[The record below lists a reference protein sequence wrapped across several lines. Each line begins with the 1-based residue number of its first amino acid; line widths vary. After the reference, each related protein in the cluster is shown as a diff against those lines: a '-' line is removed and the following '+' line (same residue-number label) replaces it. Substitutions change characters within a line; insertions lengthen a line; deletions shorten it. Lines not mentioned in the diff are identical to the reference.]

1 MNPGKGK
8 TMRQKKLLE
17 KAYDPKPV
25 EARWSKF
32 WLEEKLFVADVNSP
46 RPKFSMVLP
55 PPNVT
60 GVLHMGHALCFT
72 LPDIIVRWK
81 KMQGFNTMWLPGT
94 DHASIAVHNVI
105 EQSLAEK
112 GLSREKIGREEFLK
126 VAWEWKKKYGGVII
140 EQLKRL
146 GCSLD
151 WSRER
156 FTMDEG
162 FSRAV
167 KYVFVSLYREG
178 LIYRDYYLVNRCPR
192 CQTVLSDIEIEH
204 KELQGKLWYIKYP
217 LPGSDEGIV
226 VATTR
231 PETMLGDTAVAV
243 HPDDERY
250 RKYHG
255 QQVLLPLQNRLI
267 PVITDERVEKDFG
280 TGAVKVTPAHDPVD
294 FQLGKKHNLE
304 QVTVID
310 GSGKMTEAAGREF
323 QGLDR
328 FVCRQKVVEKLR
340 ELGLLVKTEDYTHAV
355 GHCYRCKTVIEPHL
369 SWQWFVRI
377 EPLAREAIKVVE
389 GKKIVF
395 IPENWTRT
403 YFEWMYKIHD
413 WCISRQLWWG
423 HRIPAYYCQ
432 NCQHLMVEM
441 EEPVACEKCGG
452 PVCQD
457 EDVLDTWF
465 SSALWPFATMGWPE
479 QTEDLKVFYPTDLMA
494 TGFDIIF
501 FWVARMI
508 MMGLKFMKDIPF
520 REVFINGL
528 VRDMKRR
535 KMSKSEGNIIDPLE
549 MIEKYGTDALRF
561 TLSSLAVP
569 GMDIALSEDRMA
581 GYRAFANKIWNASRF
596 VLMNLAEEAVTVE
609 PEQLS
614 LPNRWIRSRLA
625 RVSRQLDASLKEYKF
640 YEASETIYHFI
651 WHEFC
656 DWYIEF
662 IKPELRQG
670 DKNTQAVMEDSLEKI
685 MRLLHPF
692 MPFITEEIWHHLPGS
707 GRSLLEAEWPQFPD
721 SWLDEGAEST
731 MNFLQEIISEARTI
745 RAENRIPVKEK
756 VNLWIAGGSRS
767 RRLAHPY
774 EAAIKLL
781 AGVENIEYVE
791 ALPSDKTLLKGLAG
805 TTEIGLLVARTID
818 LAAEKERLEKELNKL
833 KEDISKLEA
842 RLQNPDFLAKAPE
855 AVVAEHQQRLA
866 ELRLKQG
873 ALEKSRQ
880 ELAGA

>member
-1 MNPGKGK
+1 
-8 TMRQKKLLE
+8 MRQKKLLD

-32 WLEEKLFVADVNSP
+32 WLEEKLFVADVHST

-81 KMQGFNTMWLPGT
+81 RMQGYNTMWLPGT

-112 GLSREKIGREEFLK
+112 GLSRDKIGRDEFLK

-140 EQLKRL
+140 DQLKRL

-162 FSRAV
+162 FTRAV

-204 KELQGKLWYIKYP
+204 RELQGKLWYIKYP
-217 LPGSDEGIV
+217 LPGSDDGIV

-243 HPDDERY
+243 HPEDERY
-250 RKYHG
+250 FKYHG
-255 QQVLLPLQNRLI
+255 KKVLLPLQNRLI
-267 PVITDERVEKDFG
+267 PVICDERVEKEFG

-294 FQLGKKHNLE
+294 FELGKKHGLE
-304 QVTVID
+304 QVIVID
-310 GSGKMTEAAGREF
+310 GSGKMTEAAGQDF

-328 FVCRQKVVEKLR
+328 FACRQKVVEKLK
-340 ELGLLVKTEDYTHAV
+340 ELGLLVRTEDYTHAV

-369 SWQWFVRI
+369 SWQWFVKI
-377 EPLAREAIKVVE
+377 EPLAREAIRVVE
-389 GKKIVF
+389 EKKIVF
-395 IPENWTRT
+395 IPENWSRT

-432 NCQHLMVEM
+432 ECGHLMVAM
-441 EEPVACEKCGG
+441 EDPPACEKCGG
-452 PVCQD
+452 RVKQD

-465 SSALWPFATMGWPE
+465 SSALWPFATLGWPE

-596 VLMNLAEEAVTVE
+596 VLMNLDQEAFE
-609 PEQLS
+609 PDAGQLS

-625 RVSRQLDASLKEYKF
+625 RVGRQLNDSLRQYKF

-656 DWYIEF
+656 DWYLEF
-662 IKPELRQG
+662 IKPELRDG
-670 DKNTQAVMEDSLEKI
+670 NRHTRAVMEDTLEKI
-685 MRLLHPF
+685 LRLLHPF
-692 MPFITEEIWHHLPGS
+692 MPFLTEEIWHHLPGS
-707 GRSLLEAEWPQFPD
+707 GRSLLEAEWPEFPE
-721 SWLDEGAEST
+721 SWLDEEAEQT
-731 MNFLQEIISEARTI
+731 MKFLQDIISEIRTI
-745 RAENRIPVKEK
+745 RAENRIPVKDK
-756 VNLWIAGGSRS
+756 VNLWLTGGRRSRS
-767 RRLAHPY
+767 VAEPY
-774 EAAIKLL
+774 QAAIKLL
-781 AGVENIEYVE
+781 AGVENIEFGE
-791 ALPSDKTLLKGLAG
+791 TLPQDKKLLKGLAG
-805 TTEIGLLVARTID
+805 TTEIGLLAARDIN
-818 LAAEKERLEKELNKL
+818 LEQEKERLDKELTRIQ
-833 KEDISKLEA
+833 EDIAKLEA
-842 RLQNPDFLAKAPE
+842 RLKNPDFVAKAP
-855 AVVAEHQQRLA
+855 APVVEEHRKRLE

-873 ALEKSRQ
+873 ALEKGRQ
-880 ELAGA
+880 ELLQS

>member
-1 MNPGKGK
+1 
-8 TMRQKKLLE
+8 MRQKKLLE

-32 WLEEKLFVADVNSP
+32 WLEEKLFVADVHSP

-81 KMQGFNTMWLPGT
+81 KMQGYNTMWLPGT

-294 FQLGKKHNLE
+294 FELGKKHNLE
-304 QVTVID
+304 QVIVID
-310 GSGKMTEAAGREF
+310 GSGKMTEAAGLEF

-328 FVCRQKVVEKLR
+328 FACRQKVVEKLR
-340 ELGLLVKTEDYTHAV
+340 EQGLLVKTEDYTHAV

-389 GKKIVF
+389 EKKIVF

-452 PVCQD
+452 PVRQD

-596 VLMNLAEEAVTVE
+596 VLMNLAEEAVKVE
-609 PEQLS
+609 PEKLS

-707 GRSLLEAEWPQFPD
+707 GRSLLEAEWPELPD
-721 SWLDEGAEST
+721 SWLDEEAEST
-731 MNFLQEIISEARTI
+731 MKFLQEIISEVRTI
-745 RAENRIPVKEK
+745 RAENRTPVKEK
-756 VNLWIAGGSRS
+756 VNLWISGGSRS

-805 TTEIGLLVARTID
+805 TTEIGLLVARAID
-818 LAAEKERLEKELNKL
+818 LVAEKERLEKELNKV

-873 ALEKSRQ
+873 TLEKSRQ

>member
-1 MNPGKGK
+1 
-8 TMRQKKLLE
+8 MRQKKLLD

-32 WLEEKLFVADVNSP
+32 WLEEKLFVADVHST

-81 KMQGFNTMWLPGT
+81 RMQGYNTMWLPGT

-112 GLSREKIGREEFLK
+112 GLSRDKIGRDEFLK

-140 EQLKRL
+140 DQLKRL

-204 KELQGKLWYIKYP
+204 RELQGKLWYIKYP
-217 LPGSDEGIV
+217 LPGSDDGIV

-243 HPDDERY
+243 HPEDERY
-250 RKYHG
+250 FKYHG
-255 QQVLLPLQNRLI
+255 KKVLLPLQNRLI
-267 PVITDERVEKDFG
+267 PIICDERVEKEFG

-294 FQLGKKHNLE
+294 FELGKKHGLE
-304 QVTVID
+304 QVIVID
-310 GSGKMTEAAGREF
+310 GSGKMTEAAGQDF

-328 FVCRQKVVEKLR
+328 FACRQKVVEKLK

-369 SWQWFVRI
+369 SWQWFVKI
-377 EPLAREAIKVVE
+377 EPLAREAIRVVE
-389 GKKIVF
+389 EKKIVF

-432 NCQHLMVEM
+432 ECGHLMVAM
-441 EEPVACEKCGG
+441 EDPPACEKCGG
-452 PVCQD
+452 HVKQD

-465 SSALWPFATMGWPE
+465 SSALWPFATLGWPE

-569 GMDIALSEDRMA
+569 GMDIALSEERMA

-596 VLMNLAEEAVTVE
+596 VLMNLDEEAFE
-609 PEQLS
+609 PDPGQLS

-625 RVSRQLDASLKEYKF
+625 RVSRQLNDSLREYKF

-656 DWYIEF
+656 DWYLEF
-662 IKPELRQG
+662 IKPELRDG
-670 DKNTQAVMEDSLEKI
+670 NRHTRAVMENTLEKI
-685 MRLLHPF
+685 LRLLHPF
-692 MPFITEEIWHHLPGS
+692 MPYITEEIWHHLPGS
-707 GRSLLEAEWPQFPD
+707 GRSLLEAEWPEFPE
-721 SWLDEGAEST
+721 SWLDEEAEQT
-731 MNFLQEIISEARTI
+731 MKFLQDIISEIRTI
-745 RAENRIPVKEK
+745 RAENRIPVKDK
-756 VNLWIAGGSRS
+756 VNLWLAGGRRSRS
-767 RRLAHPY
+767 VAEPY
-774 EAAIKLL
+774 QAAIKLL
-781 AGVENIEYVE
+781 AGVENIEYRE
-791 ALPSDKTLLKGLAG
+791 TLPQDKKLLKGLAG
-805 TTEIGLLVARTID
+805 TTEIGLLAARDIN
-818 LAAEKERLEKELNKL
+818 LEQEKERLEKELTRIQ
-833 KEDISKLEA
+833 EDIGKLEA
-842 RLQNPDFLAKAPE
+842 RLKNPDFVAKAPA
-855 AVVAEHQQRLA
+855 AVVEEHRKRLE

-873 ALEKSRQ
+873 ALEKGRQ
-880 ELAGA
+880 ELLQS